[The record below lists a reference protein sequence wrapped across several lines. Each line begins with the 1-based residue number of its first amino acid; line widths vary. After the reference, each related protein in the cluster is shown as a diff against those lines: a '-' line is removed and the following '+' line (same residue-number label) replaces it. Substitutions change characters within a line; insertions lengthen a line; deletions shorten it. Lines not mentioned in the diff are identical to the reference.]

1 MRIITVT
8 TTAIVVTSC
17 IAVVALP
24 LMTLAAPVVKPAK
37 GPVALRPIVPVPS
50 IKISRITVIHRGS
63 VALSDAVVLVSLSQK
78 VGGQYDAAAAQQ
90 DTKTIESL
98 GLFQGNVTESASPDP
113 SGGVD
118 LTYTVTENPFIK
130 EIRFTANTPDGQPSI
145 PAALLKAK
153 MATKENT
160 VLNAHL
166 LTNDI
171 DALLNHKDGPFWTQG
186 FLVNAG
192 VTRIDP
198 AAGTLTIPLE
208 ETHIATIQI
217 QGNSQIL
224 TEEIMQQIESKPGD
238 LFNSHSVQA
247 DMTRV
252 WHMGKFDTVGP
263 LTETTDEDH
272 QMTVIIPVTEKKSMP
287 QTN

>member
-1 MRIITVT
+1 MWIKTVT
-8 TTAIVVTSC
+8 AATIAASC
-17 IAVVALP
+17 AAVVALP
-24 LMTLAAPVVKPAK
+24 LMTLSAPAVRPVKSPMSLRPVVPEL
-37 GPVALRPIVPVPS
+37 GV
-50 IKISRITVIHRGS
+50 KISRITVVHRGT

-78 VGGQYDAAAAQQ
+78 VGGLYNAAAAQQ
-90 DTKTIESL
+90 DTKAIERL
-98 GLFQGNVTESASPDP
+98 GLFQGAVTESASADP

-217 QGNSQIL
+217 QGNSQIP

-272 QMTVIIPVTEKKSMP
+272 QMTVIIPVTEKKSILP
-287 QTN
+287 AN